1 MAKKKQALAALA
13 IAMPDSSS
21 HSPMPLRQT
30 PRAPLHQSAIANSA
44 ALLRIQHLFRASAWA
59 ASAVPSLGAFLGAR
73 LASTCQALALPLPN
87 ALFCKRCESVLLPG
101 DNCSLQTK
109 KPSREKHKTASSDPV
124 KTERTVYKCGYCG
137 FDNVQ
142 VENIKSFKSTNLT
155 RTIAAS
161 KDIENSFQI
170 SPHVTPRTSTKTPD
184 SYGHIETPPQWSA
197 RLALTDNSTGTGK
210 KRKRKGWLTLSERTK
225 QSHEQSPHT
234 GKLSELAEAGMIAN
248 RTKIPRFESLESLD
262 MQFGNRDTA
271 DVIDIVPRNIESP
284 SSVTERRAYDLQ
296 EENPS
301 NLAAVSFSPE
311 LLVVEPTEINFDQEM
326 HLDQIEAYQNVS
338 ISEAIINTV
347 NVSASDSAEPD
358 PIYGVPS
365 EHSSEMRSELQIE
378 QHDPKI
384 PRDGAFE
391 TKKVLVIDP
400 ETSEKDV
407 AATQHDCIKPLVG
420 YKSSGDLPEP
430 KPLLEVTSANMP
442 KIKEEKQMEENMHID
457 EVGIKTQDANSSDTL
472 RTSDIMAV
480 DMDLEIGDWNAICS
494 QNDSLGN
501 GPSCSPEEV
510 KRLPEVSEEVLSA
523 FEGGQLASE
532 VKASL
537 MGVGVQKC
545 FALQELEAPHEALHS
560 EGSLIETGVQCSLSS
575 KEVEVSREAL
585 HLATPYNQRASIL
598 SRNLKRL
605 TR

>member
-234 GKLSELAEAGMIAN
+234 GKLSELAEA
-248 RTKIPRFESLESLD
+248 
-262 MQFGNRDTA
+262 
-271 DVIDIVPRNIESP
+271 
-284 SSVTERRAYDLQ
+284 VTERRAYDLQ